1 MLKKNTNEIK
11 HTAHSS
17 YRCQY
22 HIVFAPKYRRKIV
35 YGKYRVEI
43 GKILRKICERM
54 DGVEIIEANACIDHM
69 HMLVMIQSK
78 SF

>member
-1 MLKKNTNEIK
+1 M
-11 HTAHSS
+11 
-17 YRCQY
+17 
-22 HIVFAPKYRRKIV
+22 
-35 YGKYRVEI
+35 

-54 DGVEIIEANACIDHM
+54 DGVEIIEANAYIDHM

>member
-1 MLKKNTNEIK
+1 M
-11 HTAHSS
+11 
-17 YRCQY
+17 
-22 HIVFAPKYRRKIV
+22 
-35 YGKYRVEI
+35 